1 MTIDLVD
8 EDTAAPPVPPS
19 STPTRAVPASAA
31 EELDGEYA
39 SYDAP
44 APASRVEH
52 LDPDEAS
59 FASALAAATTARAR
73 AEEAR
78 RFATQKTA
86 KATALTMQAK
96 ELLDVAAGARGEPR
110 PASAAAAAAAA
121 ALERESSGLA
131 TPNVSERGGGAS
143 AFDARGGQDVSSP
156 MSFTEGGGA
165 GRSGKRPRRG
175 VAGAAVSLGRRGDAF
190 AFSRAREGDSTDM
203 EDSDETASTAMAR
216 RSRKKPRVAA
226 PQATDNII
234 NADGKQVRR
243 GCLNCGCQKTPQW
256 RMGPE
261 GPKTLCNACGVR
273 FRKGMPM
280 ND

>member
-96 ELLDVAAGARGEPR
+96 ELLGRRRGARGEPPPR
-110 PASAAAAAAAA
+110 PPPPPPPPRAGGSPPAWPPRTCPSA
-121 ALERESSGLA
+121 
-131 TPNVSERGGGAS
+131 
-143 AFDARGGQDVSSP
+143 
-156 MSFTEGGGA
+156 GA
-165 GRSGKRPRRG
+165 GPRRSTH
-175 VAGAAVSLGRRGDAF
+175 AVDR
-190 AFSRAREGDSTDM
+190 T
-203 EDSDETASTAMAR
+203 
-216 RSRKKPRVAA
+216 
-226 PQATDNII
+226 
-234 NADGKQVRR
+234 
-243 GCLNCGCQKTPQW
+243 
-256 RMGPE
+256 
-261 GPKTLCNACGVR
+261 
-273 FRKGMPM
+273 
-280 ND
+280 

>member
-110 PASAAAAAAAA
+110 PRPPPPPPPPPRRRGPPAWPPRTCPSA
-121 ALERESSGLA
+121 
-131 TPNVSERGGGAS
+131 
-143 AFDARGGQDVSSP
+143 
-156 MSFTEGGGA
+156 GA
-165 GRSGKRPRRG
+165 GPRRSTH
-175 VAGAAVSLGRRGDAF
+175 AVDR
-190 AFSRAREGDSTDM
+190 T
-203 EDSDETASTAMAR
+203 
-216 RSRKKPRVAA
+216 
-226 PQATDNII
+226 
-234 NADGKQVRR
+234 
-243 GCLNCGCQKTPQW
+243 
-256 RMGPE
+256 
-261 GPKTLCNACGVR
+261 
-273 FRKGMPM
+273 
-280 ND
+280 

>member
-96 ELLDVAAGARGEPR
+96 ELLDVAAGARGEPAPR
-110 PASAAAAAAAA
+110 PPPPPPPPRPSGSPRPGHP
-121 ALERESSGLA
+121 ERVRA
-131 TPNVSERGGGAS
+131 RGGAS
-143 AFDARGGQDVSSP
+143 AFDARGGQDELADVLHGGRRGGEERQAPSARRRRGGCWGGAATRSRFRAP
-156 MSFTEGGGA
+156 GGRQHGHGGQRRDRVHGDGEAVKEETEGGRAA
-165 GRSGKRPRRG
+165 G
-175 VAGAAVSLGRRGDAF
+175 
-190 AFSRAREGDSTDM
+190 
-203 EDSDETASTAMAR
+203 
-216 RSRKKPRVAA
+216 
-226 PQATDNII
+226 
-234 NADGKQVRR
+234 DG
-243 GCLNCGCQKTPQW
+243 
-256 RMGPE
+256 
-261 GPKTLCNACGVR
+261 
-273 FRKGMPM
+273 
-280 ND
+280 

>member
-78 RFATQKTA
+78 RFAT
-86 KATALTMQAK
+86 
-96 ELLDVAAGARGEPR
+96 
-110 PASAAAAAAAA
+110 
-121 ALERESSGLA
+121 
-131 TPNVSERGGGAS
+131 
-143 AFDARGGQDVSSP
+143 
-156 MSFTEGGGA
+156 
-165 GRSGKRPRRG
+165 
-175 VAGAAVSLGRRGDAF
+175 
-190 AFSRAREGDSTDM
+190 
-203 EDSDETASTAMAR
+203 
-216 RSRKKPRVAA
+216 
-226 PQATDNII
+226 
-234 NADGKQVRR
+234 
-243 GCLNCGCQKTPQW
+243 
-256 RMGPE
+256 
-261 GPKTLCNACGVR
+261 
-273 FRKGMPM
+273 
-280 ND
+280 

>member
-8 EDTAAPPVPPS
+8 EDTAGRGAPPS

-110 PASAAAAAAAA
+110 PASAHRPPQR
-121 ALERESSGLA
+121 ALG
-131 TPNVSERGGGAS
+131 
-143 AFDARGGQDVSSP
+143 
-156 MSFTEGGGA
+156 
-165 GRSGKRPRRG
+165 
-175 VAGAAVSLGRRGDAF
+175 GRRC
-190 AFSRAREGDSTDM
+190 R
-203 EDSDETASTAMAR
+203 
-216 RSRKKPRVAA
+216 RVAYSRGA
-226 PQATDNII
+226 CVCSRLSRLCVPRERRISGRR
-234 NADGKQVRR
+234 ADIRSS
-243 GCLNCGCQKTPQW
+243 
-256 RMGPE
+256 
-261 GPKTLCNACGVR
+261 AA
-273 FRKGMPM
+273 
-280 ND
+280 